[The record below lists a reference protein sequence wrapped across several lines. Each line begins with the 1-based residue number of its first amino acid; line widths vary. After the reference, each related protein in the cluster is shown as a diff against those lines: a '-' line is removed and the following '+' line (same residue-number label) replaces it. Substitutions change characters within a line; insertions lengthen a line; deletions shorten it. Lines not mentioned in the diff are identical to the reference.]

1 MDNNYALED
10 EELAAGFILTCQSHP
25 RTNEVDIDFDAK

>member
-1 MDNNYALED
+1 LEA

-25 RTNEVDIDFDAK
+25 RTERVVIDFDSK